1 MNYFKDLLEDQR
13 SGSAFALHF
22 DEESKTVRLGL
33 INRGTQPVWRE
44 PITSDCHTYAELR
57 GWFRRLRQEL
67 DEHEKSA
74 EQVFDEWEQKRNCPE
89 EETEI
94 PDSFNLDDL
103 RW

>member
-1 MNYFKDLLEDQR
+1 MNYFKDLLEDQQ
-13 SGSAFALHF
+13 SGNTFALNV
-22 DEESKTVRLGL
+22 DKESRTVRLGL

-44 PITSDCHTYAELR
+44 PITSDCHNRAELKDWL
-57 GWFRRLRQEL
+57 GMLRQEL

-94 PDSFNLDDL
+94 PDSLNLDDL
-103 RW
+103 QW

>member
-1 MNYFKDLLEDQR
+1 MSNFSDLQIHQQSGNVFDLHVDDQ
-13 SGSAFALHF
+13 
-22 DEESKTVRLGL
+22 SKTLRLEL
-33 INRGTQPVWRE
+33 LNPGTQPDLGGSIS
-44 PITSDCHTYAELR
+44 PDCHTRAELKGWIR
-57 GWFRRLRQEL
+57 GLRQEL